1 MNNTYEE
8 FIKHIYY
15 EHIEKRLAPWK
26 RRHWHHLDDLGYEIT
41 GLTRSLRAIRFLQD
55 YAESDEGLGGVFTPE
70 TLKNVVERV
79 KYGVQNNNRI
89 VVDTGVADVLQDYL
103 KEIVEG
109 MTAEHFP
116 QADLDA
122 LRESGS
128 SDARR
133 EIVAMVYLM
142 KSRKEDWIRF
152 RNDYRFS
159 RRLEQAREEV
169 ERVAATLPK
178 ELPNAEEQRNDR
190 PVTVKRAVF
199 KGIGSIGQGALLT
212 LTDVSLLAGMWGTSI
227 SAEQTTV
234 GAVISI
240 TSGIEMILTG
250 VGELRGE

>member
-15 EHIEKRLAPWK
+15 EHIEKRLVPWK
-26 RRHWHHLDDLGYEIT
+26 RRHWHHLDDFGYEISE
-41 GLTRSLRAIRFLQD
+41 LTRSLRAIRFLQD
-55 YAESDEGLGGVFTPE
+55 YAGSGDDLDGILTPE
-70 TLKNVVERV
+70 TLKNVVERI

-116 QADLDA
+116 QVDVDV

-128 SDARR
+128 SDAKR
-133 EIVAMVYLM
+133 EIVAMVYLL

-152 RNDYRFS
+152 KSDYRFS
-159 RRLEQAREEV
+159 RKLVQAREEV
-169 ERVAATLPK
+169 EKVAATLSQDS
-178 ELPNAEEQRNDR
+178 PNVKEQRIDR
-190 PVTVKRAVF
+190 PATVKRAVF
-199 KGIGSIGQGALLT
+199 KGIGSIGQGSLLT

-227 SAEQTTV
+227 SAETTTV

-240 TSGIEMILTG
+240 TSGIGMILTG